1 MAAVDTIEILN
12 GLDHEQ
18 DITTSI
24 IYDIDHATTEVV
36 ATRPVHIPLS
46 VKQANIIFNNNY
58 DPDGST
64 VFVMAR
70 LTKVTDITTPTKT
83 ENTEVLAWQEIAQG
97 GFLESDSIDVSS
109 SWGSTLHIYIAL
121 SSTTAHTGTEVRTF
135 IGSEAGVDGSWTE
148 LPGGRFIGPI
158 GTAVALAF
166 AATEPAGET
175 VIAITNPVA
184 NNMDNIGKL
193 KFIENT
199 VAADSEIVYQ
209 TAVGADV

>member
-1 MAAVDTIEILN
+1 MADVDTIVILN

-18 DITTSI
+18 DITTSLI
-24 IYDIDHATTEVV
+24 WDIDSTVEAVT
-36 ATRPVHIPLS
+36 TRPVHIPVS
-46 VKQANIIFNNNY
+46 ASQANIIFNNNY

-70 LTKVTDITTPTKT
+70 LTKVTDITGVTKT

-97 GFLESDSIDVSS
+97 GFLESGSIDVSS
-109 SWGSTLHIYIAL
+109 SQSSTLHIYIAL

-158 GTAVALAF
+158 GTAFSTAF

-175 VIAITNPVA
+175 VIAITNPTA
-184 NNMDNIGKL
+184 GNLDNVGKL

-199 VAADSEIVYQ
+199 VAADCEIVYQ
-209 TAVGADV
+209 TECGADA